1 MALAHRNI
9 FAVLLGVT
17 VTVTCGCTSERYKIE
32 TRIGSDGAIDRA
44 ICQPVSTVPD
54 AISKHTAWQ
63 QTRVVAKPTRETSI
77 RRMPRLV
84 LDKDQMQEANGST
97 EEHFAGW
104 GRFADVGEIPDH
116 FVLSA
121 PGLDRQGR
129 LVREYRRRDLGLL
142 VEHVWVETLTD
153 VVELDDRRHARDELV
168 RLSVDLAIATLE
180 HRFGTKYRFGSLE
193 KWCRTTAAA
202 FVADLLDFDLQLAL
216 RGRAVSEEDFELRVI
231 VLLDRYGL
239 KLADSRGRLPKTFPK
254 TANEQFVIPF
264 ARKLLKQL
272 VVDGAGQSLSEEAI
286 EEILVWLEVV
296 TTPEQADEPEAEN
309 DAGDAGDDEAVKR
322 TRLEQSWKS
331 VITKRFGSVEAYESG
346 RDLLLT
352 RIWGVYRIPYP
363 VEIFGT
369 TRQFDVTLSLPGAVV
384 ETNGTITDL
393 GEVVWRFDS
402 GQAFPTGY
410 AMSCRSL
417 ETRDGANVL
426 LRGLQPKDRR
436 KAMLRLVGMIASDDD
451 PLLSVLRRSAAK
463 TSWSPLEVYRRSLDP
478 KKQANEVKR
487 LDGLYRL
494 LQLPLSGSGSAGT

>member
-1 MALAHRNI
+1 MESTHRNI
-9 FAVLLGVT
+9 FAVLLGVS
-17 VTVTCGCTSERYKIE
+17 VTVTWGCTSETYKIE

-63 QTRVVAKPTRETSI
+63 QTRVVAKPTRETPI
-77 RRMPRLV
+77 RQMPRLV
-84 LDKDQMQEANGST
+84 LDKDQPQQANGPM

-104 GRFADVGEIPDH
+104 GRFACVGEIPDH

-121 PGLDRQGR
+121 SGLDRQGR
-129 LVREYRRRDLGLL
+129 LVREYRRRDLGLV

-216 RGRAVSEEDFELRVI
+216 RGRAISEEEIQHRMI

-239 KLADSRGRLPKTFPK
+239 KLADSGGRLLKTFSK
-254 TANEQFVIPF
+254 TTNERFVIPF
-264 ARKLLKQL
+264 ARRLLKQK

-286 EEILVWLEVV
+286 EEILVWLEIV
-296 TTPEQADEPEAEN
+296 TPEQSDEPEAED
-309 DAGDAGDDEAVKR
+309 DAGDVVDAEAVKR
-322 TRLEQSWKS
+322 TRLQQSWES
-331 VITKRFGSVEAYESG
+331 VITKRFGSVEAYDSG

-363 VEIFGT
+363 VAIFGT
-369 TRQFDVTLSLPGAVV
+369 ARQFDVTLSLPGAVV
-384 ETNGTITDL
+384 ETNGTITDV

-417 ETRDGANVL
+417 EARDGADVML
-426 LRGLQPKDRR
+426 GGLQPKDRR
-436 KAMLRLVGMIASDDD
+436 KAMLRMVGMIASDDD

-478 KKQANEVKR
+478 KKQADEVKR

>member
-1 MALAHRNI
+1 MTSAHQNI

-17 VTVTCGCTSERYKIE
+17 VAATCGCTSERYKIE

-63 QTRVVAKPTRETSI
+63 QTRVVAKPTRETPI

-104 GRFADVGEIPDH
+104 GRFARVGEIPDH

-168 RLSVDLAIATLE
+168 RLSVDLTIATLE

-216 RGRAVSEEDFELRVI
+216 RGRVVSEEDFEQRVI

-264 ARKLLKQL
+264 ARKLLKQK

-296 TTPEQADEPEAEN
+296 TTPARADEPEAEN
-309 DAGDAGDDEAVKR
+309 DAGDAADDEAVKR
-322 TRLEQSWKS
+322 TRLEQSWES

-352 RIWGVYRIPYP
+352 RIWGIYRIPYP
-363 VEIFGT
+363 VKISGT
-369 TRQFDVTLSLPGAVV
+369 IRQFDVTLSLPGAVV
-384 ETNGTITDL
+384 ETNGTITDV
-393 GEVVWRFDS
+393 GEVAWRFDS
-402 GQAFPTGY
+402 RQAFPAGY

-436 KAMLRLVGMIASDDD
+436 KAMLKLVGMIASDDD

-478 KKQANEVKR
+478 KKQVNEVKR